1 MGHRH
6 IKVNLSVFRQGDI
19 VELQIAFM
27 VNPSTTRTNTS
38 NKALDKQFRLKLVIR
53 SICQEDASET
63 DVS

>member
-1 MGHRH
+1 M
-6 IKVNLSVFRQGDI
+6 NPSVFRQGDI
-19 VELQIAFM
+19 VELQIAFT
-27 VNPSTTRTNTS
+27 VNPSTTRTNMS